1 MNDELARIRERKL
14 EELFKETS
22 ERETM
27 TTGKVYDAPLHTDD
41 SSFPKLIEEH
51 PLVVVDCWAP
61 WCGPCQMVGPVIDQL
76 AKEYAGK
83 IVFAKLNTDD
93 NRDTAMKFGIMSI
106 PTMLVFKNT
115 ELVDRLVGAMPKPL
129 LEMKLK
135 KHL

>member
-1 MNDELARIRERKL
+1 VNDELARIRERKL
-14 EELFKETS
+14 EELYKQTS
-22 ERETM
+22 EREPM
-27 TTGKVYDAPLHTDD
+27 TTGKVYDAPLHIND
-41 SSFPKLIEEH
+41 SSFPQLIEKH

-83 IVFAKLNTDD
+83 IVFAKLNTDE

-106 PTMLVFKNT
+106 PTILVFKNN

-129 LEMKLK
+129 LEMKVK